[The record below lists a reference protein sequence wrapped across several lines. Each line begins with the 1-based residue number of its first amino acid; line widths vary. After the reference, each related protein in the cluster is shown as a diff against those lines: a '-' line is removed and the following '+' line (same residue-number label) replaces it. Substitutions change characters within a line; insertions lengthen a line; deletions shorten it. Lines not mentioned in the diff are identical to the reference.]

1 MTINNKRKLKIL
13 SNKIRTLR
21 KKRKIT
27 LEKLAYENNI
37 SKGNLSDIENC
48 KKSPGLNTLI
58 KIAKGLNCKVKDLL
72 DF

>member
-37 SKGNLSDIENC
+37 SKGNLSDI
-48 KKSPGLNTLI
+48 KTARKAP
-58 KIAKGLNCKVKDLL
+58 V
-72 DF
+72 